1 MHRQLHDWL
10 RRLPPNVQGAL
21 WLVAGGFIFTSTGA
35 MIRLLSTQ
43 IESVQTAFFRAVISV
58 ILLLPLI
65 VAGRVRPWHSKRIAG
80 HFWRTLMGTTSMVLG
95 FYAVSMLPLADAT
108 AISFSQ
114 PLFSVLVAALIVG
127 EKVRWRRWSA
137 TIVGFVGVLVMVQP
151 GQGSLELGPLVA
163 LANAATVALSILL
176 VKRLSDS
183 ETPLM
188 ILTQFAIFSTL
199 LLLPP
204 AIWVWRWP
212 DLWGWVLAFGVAFTA
227 TVGQYF
233 WVQAFKVG
241 EMSAVAP
248 FEYLR
253 LPFAVFV
260 GWLIWGEMPVIWTY
274 VGAAIVIASALYI
287 AHREAQLAR
296 ERRRAALANPQE
308 IKKSRSGSLGLEE
321 PRARLRAMGFG
332 DVHPGRG
339 EGRDHDR
346 GIVGVAQPQQDVGD
360 GVDRQDEIGERAE
373 QGGADRQ
380 RRRRI
385 GGAVERR
392 HRIFAEG
399 DLAQGLAGLRPET
412 LADLR
417 VVGGQPVGRA
427 HTWKVGSVRRLGKGA
442 AAA

>member
-1 MHRQLHDWL
+1 MRRQLHDWL
-10 RRLPPNVQGAL
+10 RRLPTNVQGAL
-21 WLVAGGFIFTSTGA
+21 WLVAGGFIFTATSA

-65 VAGRVRPWHSKRIAG
+65 AAGRVKPWHSKRLAG
-80 HFWRTLMGTTSMVLG
+80 HFWRTAMGTTSMVLG

-108 AISFSQ
+108 AIAFSQ
-114 PLFSVLVAALIVG
+114 PLFSVLVAAVIAG

-137 TIVGFVGVLVMVQP
+137 TIVGFAGVLVMVQP
-151 GQGSLELGPLVA
+151 GEGSLQLGALVA

-199 LLLPP
+199 LLAPP

-212 DLWGWVLAFGVAFTA
+212 DLWGWVLAIGIALSA

-233 WVQAFKVG
+233 WVQAFKAG

-296 ERRRAALANPQE
+296 ERKRAALA
-308 IKKSRSGSLGLEE
+308 K
-321 PRARLRAMGFG
+321 
-332 DVHPGRG
+332 
-339 EGRDHDR
+339 
-346 GIVGVAQPQQDVGD
+346 
-360 GVDRQDEIGERAE
+360 VDPSENK
-373 QGGADRQ
+373 
-380 RRRRI
+380 
-385 GGAVERR
+385 
-392 HRIFAEG
+392 
-399 DLAQGLAGLRPET
+399 PS
-412 LADLR
+412 
-417 VVGGQPVGRA
+417 P
-427 HTWKVGSVRRLGKGA
+427 
-442 AAA
+442 

>member
-10 RRLPPNVQGAL
+10 RRLPANVQGAL
-21 WLVAGGFIFTSTGA
+21 WLVAGGFIFTATSA
-35 MIRLLSTQ
+35 MLRLLSTQ

-65 VAGRVRPWHSKRIAG
+65 AAGRVKPWHSKRLAG

-108 AISFSQ
+108 AIAFSQ
-114 PLFSVLVAALIVG
+114 PLFSVVVAALIAG

-137 TIVGFVGVLVMVQP
+137 TIVGFAGVLVMVRPGAESLQP
-151 GQGSLELGPLVA
+151 GALIA

-204 AIWVWRWP
+204 ALWVWKWP
-212 DLWGWVLAFGVAFTA
+212 NLWGWALAIGIAVSA

-253 LPFAVFV
+253 LPFAVFL
-260 GWLIWGEMPVIWTY
+260 GWLIWHDTPVIWTY

-287 AHREAQLAR
+287 AHREQQLAR
-296 ERRRAALANPQE
+296 ERRRSATP
-308 IKKSRSGSLGLEE
+308 
-321 PRARLRAMGFG
+321 
-332 DVHPGRG
+332 
-339 EGRDHDR
+339 
-346 GIVGVAQPQQDVGD
+346 
-360 GVDRQDEIGERAE
+360 
-373 QGGADRQ
+373 
-380 RRRRI
+380 
-385 GGAVERR
+385 
-392 HRIFAEG
+392 
-399 DLAQGLAGLRPET
+399 
-412 LADLR
+412 
-417 VVGGQPVGRA
+417 
-427 HTWKVGSVRRLGKGA
+427 
-442 AAA
+442 